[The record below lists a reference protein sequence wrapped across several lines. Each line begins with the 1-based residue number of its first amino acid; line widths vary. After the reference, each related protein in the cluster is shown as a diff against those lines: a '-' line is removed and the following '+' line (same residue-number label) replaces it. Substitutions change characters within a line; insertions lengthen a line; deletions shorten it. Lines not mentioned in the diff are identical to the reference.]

1 MSGQLSFSDLEYANK
16 KRRTRRELFL
26 AAMEGV
32 VPWAELLAVVEPH
45 YPRAGGR
52 GRPPMGLAAMLR
64 VYLMQQWFALSDR
77 QMEDALYDIES
88 MRRFAGFCDVAA
100 ALPDETTILN
110 FRHLLERHDL
120 PARLLVAVNTL
131 LKAKGLLVSQGTM
144 VDATIIHAPSS
155 TKNAKGE
162 RDPAMHQT
170 KKGNQ
175 WYFGMKIH
183 IGADVDSGAVH
194 SVSVTAANRADI
206 GELPNLLRP
215 DDQVVFGDA
224 GYASEEYK
232 RGARALGMTWRVQ
245 DKAKPKG
252 SLGAGLSISQKKRN
266 RRNSG
271 IRARVE
277 HVFRILKRQFGYTKV
292 RYRGLAKNAAQV
304 MTLIG
309 LANLYA
315 LRGRLAAP

>member
-1 MSGQLSFSDLEYANK
+1 MDA
-16 KRRTRRELFL
+16 
-26 AAMEGV
+26 V
-32 VPWAELLAVVEPH
+32 IPWQELLAVVEPH
-45 YPRAGGR
+45 YPRGEGP
-52 GRPPMGLAAMLR
+52 GRPPTGLASMLR
-64 VYLMQQWFALSDR
+64 IHFLQQWFALSDR
-77 QMEDALYDIES
+77 QMEDALYDVES
-88 MRRFAGFCDVAA
+88 MRRFAGFSNVMAG
-100 ALPDETTILN
+100 LPDETTILN

-120 PARLLVAVNTL
+120 PARLLARVNEL
-131 LKAKGLLVSQGTM
+131 LKAKGLPVSQGTM
-144 VDATIIHAPSS
+144 VDATIIYAPSS

-162 RDPAMHQT
+162 RDPEMHQT

-183 IGADVDSGAVH
+183 IGADVVSGAVH
-194 SVSVTAANRADI
+194 SVRVTAANRADI
-206 GELPNLLRP
+206 SELPNLLRES
-215 DDQVVFGDA
+215 DQVVFGDA
-224 GYASEEYK
+224 GYASDEYK

-245 DKAKPKG
+245 HKARPKG
-252 SLGAGLSISQKKRN
+252 SLGAALSGSQKKRN

-277 HVFRILKRQFGYTKV
+277 HPFRILKRQFGYTKV

-315 LRGRLAAP
+315 LRGRLAAA

>member
-1 MSGQLSFSDLEYANK
+1 MLGQASFSDLEYANK

-26 AAMEGV
+26 AEMDAV
-32 VPWAELLAVVEPH
+32 VPWPELLAVVEPH
-45 YPRAGGR
+45 YPRSGGR
-52 GRPPMGLAAMLR
+52 GRPPIGLASMLR
-64 VYLMQQWFALSDR
+64 IYFLQQWFALSDR
-77 QMEDALYDIES
+77 QMEDGLYDIES
-88 MRRFAGFCDVAA
+88 LRRFAGFSNVTAA
-100 ALPDETTILN
+100 FPT
-110 FRHLLERHDL
+110 RHDPQL
-120 PARLLVAVNTL
+120 SPLAGATRFDGAPARGGQRPAEGQGAAGVARDD
-131 LKAKGLLVSQGTM
+131 G
-144 VDATIIHAPSS
+144 DATIIHAPSS

-162 RDPAMHQT
+162 RDPEMHQT

-206 GELPNLLRP
+206 SELPNLLRET
-215 DDQVVFGDA
+215 DQVVFGDA
-224 GYASEEYK
+224 GYASDEYK
-232 RGARALGMTWRVQ
+232 RGARALGMVWRVQ

-252 SLGAGLSISQKKRN
+252 SLGAALSGSQKKRN

-277 HVFRILKRQFGYTKV
+277 HLFRILKRQFGYTKV
-292 RYRGLAKNAAQV
+292 RYRGLMKNTAQV
-304 MTLIG
+304 MALIG

-315 LRGRLAAP
+315 LRRRLAAA